1 MCPRIVSTDLGRLH
15 CKTWKVLSI
24 TCGHAAARLSSLTRR
39 DGVPSPLP
47 PTELSRRG
55 PALEA
60 HGGELDQI
68 RPFWQVSDEPEQS
81 QYHEKNDEQHQAVP
95 RSGLYLRAINPV
107 KFHRRVPQP
116 FQPLHQGAHP
126 RVPSSRPRPTGRLG
140 PYRGV
145 KCRASA
151 AAWWSI
157 TRRMFAFIVYTLIT
171 AVSSSRPFSP

>member
-81 QYHEKNDEQHQAVP
+81 QYHEKDDEQHQAVP
-95 RSGLYLRAINPV
+95 RSGLWLRAINPV

-126 RVPSSRPRPTGRLG
+126 RVPSVNLVRLLNLLEVRQLPG
-140 PYRGV
+140 LHEERWLGTIE
-145 KCRASA
+145 AE
-151 AAWWSI
+151 I
-157 TRRMFAFIVYTLIT
+157 
-171 AVSSSRPFSP
+171 